1 MDEDNVQQEH
11 QQDQLQTDI
20 NATPVTELESETM
33 QEEQT
38 QESRNEPTSSKRALP
53 EDEIHQED
61 NIMSS
66 PPSIQS
72 STESST
78 QPLPSQENASQAD
91 SPVSSNKR
99 RRISLPGK
107 SILKSANQ
115 DDDTDLTGTQ
125 DKADDPALGNG
136 STKASDITETFSST
150 TEFLKRNRKSIGR
163 RVSFAATAR
172 IRMFERDEKE
182 DELPKTMSFLEG
194 LNPKVALN
202 TPFLFESGNNG
213 GQQAN
218 NDNDTND
225 TNDTNGAND
234 TNDSMAS
241 VHTGQSSQERAENTE
256 LSTGSSD
263 SEKERSFEVNI
274 YSGHSDST
282 GSSGAGTPFF
292 LPSSDLDIGKTPFD
306 DGDVDNGSSSEDDSN
321 FFPDANLMKRSSG
334 VGLYQEDQ
342 DSILGPRIDLA
353 QAGDGRLSQRSEN
366 LDDGTQE
373 YSMEFRFLKHRS
385 SIPERLPT
393 PPPQQYDGDQEFT
406 NDFLDSQQYHAD
418 QIDSLSKGLP
428 TSISGGD
435 ISNDH
440 SDIGKPIPLVA
451 HNDLSNN
458 ILSIGDDM
466 DLSIAEALG
475 KDDRSILDED
485 TDMDITAPIGIGIQ
499 QISQEL
505 PPTAFHHAEDHTA
518 LFSDLG
524 TPMDIT
530 QPFGVGI
537 LEANDESVAAESAP
551 GTSAFRGASLPSTPV
566 RSTRDS
572 IVLNNSNDKTVEHQT
587 QGRTQK
593 ETGDY
598 SQADH
603 SQPEQA
609 TAPSTPPRR
618 SSYPRRS
625 LGTPG
630 RFTPSV
636 KARPNIFPEVL
647 EKQLQTL
654 ESTIQTEP
662 VFRASHVS
670 PETSSLAKR
679 IYRYSVGV
687 SFRRASNFEN
697 KLEEDR
703 DDTMD
708 LTPLDKRR
716 SSTQNFSN
724 DIFNDNQ
731 SHADEDMTE
740 VNGNDDQTEEIY
752 RNDAAEAAPESHETA
767 HDEGGDDDSFT
778 ELPPITLSKFLS
790 LVGITF
796 LDHLNASTRR
806 RTIPHRTNEADPSTE
821 TYRSADLVKAMA
833 VSMQELHSYRE
844 ACRLLKQSIDTSR
857 AFADEQEKKVGK
869 KNPEY
874 FREFRESNSDT
885 KDFMKDRLKMIK
897 VHSKL
902 ETNAAFS
909 SWKTDV
915 LKVEQETLEQHLVEL
930 KKDITN
936 LGSIASTL
944 VKEKAKVLPRRD
956 ELKRQL
962 NQATERQRSYEL
974 CDKEQ
979 LASLAEAAE
988 EQGAQIEHYESI
1000 KAKKAKELA
1009 EVRARVEQLS
1019 LAEKAAKAR
1028 ISEAEKTI
1036 QKHQYVR
1043 TEDLSRARDVLSI
1056 IQATHHWEPIR
1067 SSPSATNS
1075 LTTTLQRGDKPLEFV
1090 YDKTLRVSID
1100 VAKIGKDPSAVQLSE
1115 FEEENMMDFDL
1126 SLVDR
1131 QRLTISA
1138 LAPRKR
1144 RPVKEYL
1151 GLLHDYVAMV
1161 AAKYKAG
1168 TTISKI
1174 LNDISQF
1181 WTKICL
1187 IQREVELIRAHHVV
1201 DLVAGSAENL
1211 KELELNGDK
1220 NSKLVAGSTTPLV
1233 VLDIRVRF
1241 TGPLMGARRSTR
1253 QKSQG
1258 DEEMEDVDGI
1268 EGHSNG
1274 RSKRSNGSSASVT
1287 EPVKFYLWFTFTLND
1302 ILNFPGA
1309 SSFTWRLEL
1318 VYGNISDEHVAQAI
1332 GPAAKKGGYDVLREA
1347 CIKVNQLLKI

>member
-1 MDEDNVQQEH
+1 MDEDNVQQGH
-11 QQDQLQTDI
+11 QQDQSQTDI
-20 NATPVTELESETM
+20 NATPVTELESGTM
-33 QEEQT
+33 QEEQA
-38 QESRNEPTSSKRALP
+38 QESQNEATSSKRALP
-53 EDEIHQED
+53 EDETHQED
-61 NIMSS
+61 SMST
-66 PPSIQS
+66 PPSTQS

-78 QPLPSQENASQAD
+78 QPLPSQENAPQ
-91 SPVSSNKR
+91 
-99 RRISLPGK
+99 LPGK

-115 DDDTDLTGTQ
+115 DDDMDLTGTQ
-125 DKADDPALGNG
+125 DTFEDPVSGNG
-136 STKASDITETFSST
+136 STNASDITETFSST
-150 TEFLKRNRKSIGR
+150 TEFLKRSRKSIGR

-172 IRMFERDEKE
+172 IRMFERDDKD

-194 LNPKVALN
+194 LNPKIALS
-202 TPFLFESGNNG
+202 TPFLFESGNSG
-213 GQQAN
+213 GEQVN
-218 NDNDTND
+218 NDSDTND
-225 TNDTNGAND
+225 TKDTNGAND

-241 VHTGQSSQERAENTE
+241 VRTGQSFQAQAENTE
-256 LSTGSSD
+256 VSTGSSD
-263 SEKERSFEVNI
+263 SEKERSFEVNV

-282 GSSGAGTPFF
+282 GSSGSGTPFF

-306 DGDVDNGSSSEDDSN
+306 DGDVDNGSSSEDESN

-353 QAGDGRLSQRSEN
+353 QAGDSRLPQRSEN
-366 LDDGTQE
+366 LDDGTQD

-406 NDFLDSQQYHAD
+406 HDFLDSQQYDAD
-418 QIDSLSKGLP
+418 QTDPLSKGLP
-428 TSISGGD
+428 VSASGGD

-440 SDIGKPIPLVA
+440 SDVGKPIPLVA
-451 HNDLSNN
+451 HNDLSIN
-458 ILSIGDDM
+458 ILSIGNDV
-466 DLSIAEALG
+466 DLSIAEALS

-485 TDMDITAPIGIGIQ
+485 TDMDITAPIGMGIQ

-530 QPFGVGI
+530 QPFGAGI
-537 LEANDESVAAESAP
+537 LEANDESAAAESAP
-551 GTSAFRGASLPSTPV
+551 RTGASQYASLPSTSIRPTGD
-566 RSTRDS
+566 ST
-572 IVLNNSNDKTVEHQT
+572 VLNNSNDMTAEHQT
-587 QGRTQK
+587 QD
-593 ETGDY
+593 TGDY
-598 SQADH
+598 SRADQ
-603 SQPEQA
+603 SQSEQA
-609 TAPSTPPRR
+609 AAPSTPPRR

-654 ESTIQTEP
+654 ESTVHTEP

-687 SFRRASNFEN
+687 SSRRASNFEN

-708 LTPLDKRR
+708 LTSLEKRR
-716 SSTQNFSN
+716 SSTQNFGN

-731 SHADEDMTE
+731 SHADEDMTD
-740 VNGNDDQTEEIY
+740 VIGNDDRTEEIY
-752 RNDAAEAAPESHETA
+752 QNDAAEAAPESHEKA

-790 LVGITF
+790 LVGISF

-806 RTIPHRTNEADPSTE
+806 RTIPHRANEADASTA

-857 AFADEQEKKVGK
+857 AFADEQEKKVSK

-874 FREFRESNSDT
+874 FNEFRESNSDT
-885 KDFMKDRLKMIK
+885 KDFMKDRFKMIK

-915 LKVEQETLEQHLVEL
+915 LKVEQETLERHLVEL
-930 KKDITN
+930 KKDIAN

-944 VKEKAKVLPRRD
+944 VKEKARVLPRRD
-956 ELKRQL
+956 KLKRQL
-962 NQATERQRSYEL
+962 DQATERQRSYEL

-1009 EVRARVEQLS
+1009 EIRARVEQLS
-1019 LAEKAAKAR
+1019 LVEKATKGR

-1043 TEDLSRARDVLSI
+1043 TEDLSRAKDILSI
-1056 IQATHHWEPIR
+1056 IQATHRWEPLR
-1067 SSPSATNS
+1067 SSASASNS
-1075 LTTTLQRGDKPLEFV
+1075 LTTTPQRGDKPLEFV
-1090 YDKTLRVSID
+1090 YDKTLKVSID

-1138 LAPRKR
+1138 LAPKKRK
-1144 RPVKEYL
+1144 PVKEYL
-1151 GLLHDYVAMV
+1151 GLLHDYMTMV

-1181 WTKICL
+1181 CTKVNL
-1187 IQREVELIRAHHVV
+1187 IRREVELIRAHHVV

-1211 KELELNGDK
+1211 KELELNNSDK
-1220 NSKLVAGSTTPLV
+1220 NSKSVAGSTTPLV

-1241 TGPLMGARRSTR
+1241 TGPIMGTRRSTR
-1253 QKSQG
+1253 QRNQG

-1268 EGHSNG
+1268 EGHRNG
-1274 RSKRSNGSSASVT
+1274 RSKGASGT

-1302 ILNFPGA
+1302 ILNFPGS
-1309 SSFTWRLEL
+1309 SSFTWRLEI
-1318 VYGNISDEHVAQAI
+1318 VYGNISDEYVAQAI
-1332 GPAAKKGGYDVLREA
+1332 GPAVKKGGYDVLREA